1 MDARLAMDD
10 REYDTSFRIGHSD
23 TGSPRL
29 VKVARSA
36 VSEADGYERS
46 VAGVDIDAIRSGVG
60 TGANR
65 VEVVSDGVVTATS
78 CDLGFP
84 IMTRTTIGAER
95 YIISLICSS
104 AGSRWCGLDLQ
115 NGSVLVHGPGAE
127 HTGANNAGLGF
138 TFTVAS
144 GEALDERAHTLGA
157 RIALP
162 ETGKVREM
170 DGRRGLDG
178 WRSLVFG
185 LGDAA
190 RSRHAGLTM
199 DEVLSAM
206 VLAFRD
212 PNEQTPVMR
221 GPDRLDDRTIAHR
234 CLDLAEALGRRP
246 TLSELCVAS
255 RVSERRLRQA
265 FVSQFDVP
273 PAAFFRLWA
282 LAQARKRLR
291 TADASVAS
299 VTRVGLD
306 LGFGHLSRFAQY
318 YRQVY
323 GESPSATIRMNRKL
337 VWPVLDKAAAQD

>member
-1 MDARLAMDD
+1 MLED
-10 REYDTSFRIGHSD
+10 REVGAASH
-23 TGSPRL
+23 TGDVGRGSLRR

-36 VSEADGYERS
+36 VREADGYERS
-46 VAGVDIDAIRSGVG
+46 VAGIDIHAIRTDLGS
-60 TGANR
+60 GANR
-65 VEVVSDGVVTATS
+65 VSVVSDGVVTATS

-95 YIISLICSS
+95 YIISLIRSS
-104 AGSRWCGLDLQ
+104 AGSRWCGIDLQ
-115 NGSVLVHGPGAE
+115 NGSVLAHGPGAE
-127 HTGANNAGLGF
+127 HTGVNNEGLGF

-144 GEALDERAHTLGA
+144 GEALDERAHVLGV

-162 ETGKVREM
+162 VTGMVREM
-170 DGRRGLDG
+170 DAKRGLDA
-178 WRSLVFG
+178 WRALVSG
-185 LGDAA
+185 LGGAA
-190 RSRHAGLTM
+190 RSPRAGLTM
-199 DEVLSAM
+199 DDGLSAM

-212 PNEQTPVMR
+212 PIEPTRVTR
-221 GPDRLDDRTIAHR
+221 GPVRLDDRAIVHR

-265 FVSQFDVP
+265 FAGQFDVS

-291 TADASVAS
+291 TADASVGS